1 MLLLAL
7 GLSACGGSSTTS
19 TSPSGGIP
27 TASPTEAATATPAL
41 TATAT
46 PTPAPTPA
54 AAACTGSDLNVLFGA
69 ESSAA
74 GGQQGMTALLAN
86 DSGTACQLNG
96 SLQAQLLTSTG
107 GSPTTSLESPAPT
120 GSAWLVPDRVALDAF
135 WPQSGEAT
143 VTVSWHTGDVQPG
156 VCSGAAPSVGEVSL
170 SLPGGGSVTGS
181 LADSF
186 AELTMAPCNGVV
198 QLGMITETGAPQP
211 FATPT
216 VAAED
221 ASQEEFAGITYAGW
235 PLANPIYTVS
245 TGTNAAVVSYD
256 GPDCAAFTYLWQDS
270 AGWHVLDTGC
280 TQASG
285 YLPRLSQGGDYG
297 SVFGPTSTGCADVYS
312 SPSHSSTVVGCLA
325 FGAYTGSAWVNNT
338 RYTIDQ
344 GPTYTPE
351 TDPTSQQPEGT
362 IWWHIQGQGWVTQDY
377 LVDLAP

>member
-1 MLLLAL
+1 
-7 GLSACGGSSTTS
+7 
-19 TSPSGGIP
+19 
-27 TASPTEAATATPAL
+27 
-41 TATAT
+41 
-46 PTPAPTPA
+46 
-54 AAACTGSDLNVLFGA
+54 
-69 ESSAA
+69 
-74 GGQQGMTALLAN
+74 MTALLAN
-86 DSGTACQLNG
+86 DFGTACQLNG

-107 GSPTTSLESPAPT
+107 GSLTTSLESPAPT

-181 LADSF
+181 LANSF

-270 AGWHVLDTGC
+270 AGWHVLDTVCVQNTGYNPSAG
-280 TQASG
+280 ASN
-285 YLPRLSQGGDYG
+285 YI
-297 SVFGPTSTGCADVYS
+297 FGPGTGCANVYS
-312 SPSHSSTVVGCLA
+312 SPGHSSSIAACLTFA
-325 FGAYTGSAWVNNT
+325 QQSPTAGYSGDPQYV
-338 RYTIDQ
+338 IDQ
-344 GPTYTPE
+344 GPTYTAE
-351 TDPTSQQPEGT
+351 TDPASQQPAGT
-362 IWWHIQGQGWVTQDY
+362 IWWHLKGEGWVTQDF
-377 LVDLAP
+377 LVGV